1 MAAMD
6 RKQRIL
12 VTGASGFLG
21 KELVDSLLHIADTEV
36 KAVCHLNESCHAFP
50 EHPRLVTE
58 AVHLEDQGGL
68 RLLLSEWKPD
78 IIFHLGAV
86 ARLHTGQDNPEKATV
101 VNLLGSINLLQLATR
116 YDVKKFLFT
125 SSDLAREAKSVVG
138 TTKLLMEKY
147 LQLYPG
153 QKPDVVTFRMPNL
166 YDFPGSVMDIF
177 SRQIAENKDL
187 SITDERMARRFLTRR
202 EAADYLLFLKENGE
216 PHQVYSV
223 KQEPLL
229 IKDMAEK
236 MIAESGKNLKLNII
250 GARPGEM
257 LYQASYS
264 NTEAASLGYKNLA
277 RLRLSSPTQED
288 IDSLIQRL
296 PVSEIIKVTLQNEFH
311 SLLAS
316 NDFSKKKI

>member
-1 MAAMD
+1 MNAME

-21 KELVDSLLHIADTEV
+21 KKLVDRLLRIVDAEV

-50 EHPRLVTE
+50 GHPRLVTD
-58 AVHLEDQGGL
+58 AVHLEDQDGL

-86 ARLHTGQDNPEKATV
+86 ARLHAGQDNPEKTAA
-101 VNLLGSINLLQLATR
+101 VNLLGSINLLQLAAR
-116 YDVKKFLFT
+116 HGAKKFLFT

-138 TTKLLMEKY
+138 ITKLLMEKY

-153 QKPDVVTFRMPNL
+153 QKPDVVSFRMPNL
-166 YDFPGSVMDIF
+166 YNFPGSVMDIF
-177 SRQIAENKDL
+177 SRQIAEDKNL

-202 EAADYLLFLKENGE
+202 EAADYLLFLMKNGRS
-216 PHQVYSV
+216 HQVYSV

-229 IKDMAEK
+229 IKDLAEK
-236 MIAESGKNLKLNII
+236 MIAKSGKNLKLNII

-257 LYQASYS
+257 LRQASYS
-264 NTEAASLGYKNLA
+264 DAEAENMSYNNLA
-277 RLRLSSPTQED
+277 RLRLSSPTQEE
-288 IDSLIQRL
+288 IGSLIQRL
-296 PVSEIIKVTLQNEFH
+296 SVSEAIKVILQNKFNTF
-311 SLLAS
+311 LPL
-316 NDFSKKKI
+316 NDFSKK